1 MRKEIL
7 DALKAKFPGVSESV
21 LGRIADK
28 LAKTATTAEQVNTAV
43 EGMTIQQVIDSY
55 ADSRATEASQTAV
68 HNYEDKHGIKDG
80 KPVETNNQQPT
91 GGAQQQPANQGG
103 ADESTALLKQLLARM
118 DKLESDRTATSRKE
132 QLNALT
138 SKLPENLRKVYD
150 RYPVEK
156 YTDEEFNTLIA
167 DVTTEV
173 EGFADDEAAKGGVFG
188 KPSAANGGNKT
199 ELSEAQI
206 AAISHRDGQ
215 AKDGAQPF

>member
-28 LAKTATTAEQVNTAV
+28 IAKTATTAEQVKTVV
-43 EGMTIQQVIDSY
+43 EGVTIQQVIDSY

-68 HNYEDKHGIKDG
+68 RNYEDKHGIKDG
-80 KPVETNNQQPT
+80 KPVETPNPQPT
-91 GGAQQQPANQGG
+91 GGEQQPATQGG

-132 QLNALT
+132 RLNALT
-138 SKLPENLRKVYD
+138 SKLPEHLRKVYD

-156 YTDEEFNTLIA
+156 YTDEEFNTLLSE
-167 DVTTEV
+167 VTTEV
-173 EGFADDEAAKGGVFG
+173 EGFADETAAKGGVFG
-188 KPSAANGGNKT
+188 KPSAANGGSKT

-206 AAISHRDGQ
+206 AAISHREGQ

>member
-7 DALKAKFPGVSESV
+7 DQLKTKFPGVSESV

-28 LAKTATTAEQVNTAV
+28 LAKTATTAEQVKTAV
-43 EGMTIQQVIDSY
+43 EGVTIQQVIESY
-55 ADSRATEASQTAV
+55 TDSRVTEATQTAV
-68 HNYEDKHGIKDG
+68 RNYEDKHGIKDG
-80 KPVETNNQQPT
+80 KPVENPTQPT
-91 GGAQQQPANQGG
+91 GGEQPTANQGG
-103 ADESTALLKQLLARM
+103 AGDTPAWAKTLIARI
-118 DKLESDRTATSRKE
+118 DKIESDRTTTSRKE
-132 QLNALT
+132 QLNALI

-156 YTDEEFNTLIA
+156 YSEEEFSTLIA

-173 EGFADDEAAKGGVFG
+173 EGFANDEAAKGGVFG
-188 KPSAANGGNKT
+188 KPSAANGGSKT